1 MGRAADLTPRRIA
14 EESLLLL
21 DEGGAG
27 AMTMRKVADRLG
39 VKAPSIYYHFKS
51 QDDLVDAVHQLVV
64 EQIDRSGLTHPDWRT
79 GLSQVARS
87 YRDTFVRHGEAV
99 ALVSRR
105 PVVGE
110 GALSFYDDLIRT
122 LGSFGVDPGRVLVLV
137 GALDFLVLGSAVET
151 FAAGFHR
158 EPADYAAPYPA
169 LAGALDAADIGR
181 VDDAAF
187 ELGLDAWL
195 GLVESHVA
203 PTTPAVA
210 AQRDCP
216 VPER

>member
-1 MGRAADLTPRRIA
+1 MGRAADLTPQRIA
-14 EESLLLL
+14 QESLMLL
-21 DEGGAG
+21 DEGGTE

-64 EQIDRSGLTHPDWRT
+64 EQIDRSGLSDPDWRA
-79 GLSQVARS
+79 GLSRFARS

-110 GALSFYDDLIRT
+110 GALSFYDDLIRALVT
-122 LGSFGVDPGRVLVLV
+122 HGVPARSVLVV
-137 GALDFLVLGSAVET
+137 IGALDFLVLGSAVET
-151 FAAGFHR
+151 FTAGFHR
-158 EPADYAAPYPA
+158 PPTDYAADYPA
-169 LAGALDAADIGR
+169 LAGALDAANLDH

-187 ELGLDAWL
+187 DAGLDAWL
-195 GLVESHVA
+195 TLVENHL
-203 PTTPAVA
+203 A
-210 AQRDCP
+210 ADATSSA
-216 VPER
+216 